1 MKKIFLLISFSLFV
15 WGCNNLEVIEDL
27 SDDQYEFINQ
37 DSSTVN
43 FPDKYKGKIVV
54 MGFIFTNCPDI
65 CPLTT
70 NNMRLVQERVK
81 EEGIE
86 NVQFVSLSF
95 DPDFDTPA
103 ILKKYAELRS
113 LDLSNWEFL
122 TGDIDDIH
130 SLLKTVQV
138 FAVKGDSSVTPK
150 GNIIQYYIHTDRIAL
165 IDQESVIRK
174 NYFGSKANIEE
185 IVDGVK
191 SLD

>member
-1 MKKIFLLISFSLFV
+1 MKKILLLTGLSLFV

-27 SDDQYEFINQ
+27 SDDQYKFINQ
-37 DSSTVN
+37 DSSAVN
-43 FPDKYKGKIVV
+43 FPEKYKGKIVV

-70 NNMRLVQERVK
+70 NNMRLIQERVK

-150 GNIIQYYIHTDRIAL
+150 GNVIQYYIHTDRIAL

-174 NYFGSKANIEE
+174 NHFGSKANIEE
-185 IVDGVK
+185 IVDGIK